1 MESEDK
7 KPIFTKRLI
16 MIILAVILLIL
27 IIFLLLHKCGG
38 GGGNYKVAQ
47 INLTPTRINV
57 RVGEQQQVYA
67 NVFPN
72 DAKDSSVYWSIGDP
86 SVATVDQ
93 NGVVTGV
100 KDGTT
105 TVVATA
111 NDGSGVIG
119 SATVTVGDDLPEL
132 EQIQLNKST
141 YTVYVGKT
149 ILVETTPV
157 PATAQL
163 LDIRYSI
170 YDSNIAIVDTS
181 GRIKG
186 VKVGTTLLTVSAN
199 NGKIQTTA
207 TVKVL
212 KANSGGDS
220 KPSTSTTGVDVSS
233 IKFSQTEN
241 CYKLKVGNSYT
252 LSPILLPTN
261 TTKKNLAWTIVDA
274 TSPMDAAKNK
284 AAQAYAS
291 VNNSGVVKALKA
303 GKVNVKVTAESGV
316 YTFFEIQVISS
327 GNEGY
332 CSATYPGGNP
342 GGGGNTGGNGKDNNK
357 VDDSK
362 ITPSGT
368 VIDSEKL
375 ELKDGSG
382 KKHNI
387 IITGA
392 LTADTIYGSTV
403 SDGKYLKNAKCT
415 ISVGGDLGFIY
426 KAYWTDKGGTPQYF
440 TQYATISGDEIGND
454 GVKVTVITYKTIT
467 ADGSDALVRVE
478 NEVVSKNVC
487 DEIIVDGKKFGVKV
501 DNQKPTCNLEYK
513 APSNTNGD
521 AETYVLKLTA
531 SDNGGSYLASYSLNG
546 QSKGTFASKS
556 NSGELRLPISETGI
570 YTVTVFDGAGN
581 TGTCSVYVENFK
593 KGGRKVSQ
601 TDLNKTMQ
609 NIEMTVEKSV
619 LLSYES
625 TGFDVIAHYADGTS
639 QSIVKD
645 SFTTCKEEN
654 SDQDITV
661 TKPTITVR
669 NEITKSKVVT
679 ISCSYDDGTT
689 EKHVNAKIRLKSGMG
704 VAATYD
710 FGNSVGNSAG
720 SFHYGNPN
728 VTFTVKDSGISLTS
742 AKVWFE
748 SHFGTTEGESLSSET
763 KTAVTLKIS
772 DSINGAGRICYSYTT
787 SDSEIKGNDCSSY
800 YTYDNQPP
808 VCTSRVEGS
817 RIVFDIRD
825 TGSGIASFA
834 GNSFSDYF
842 LSYEKTYGYD
852 DIDAGKLKS
861 DADLTVKDLIGA
873 SGATGHDT
881 KCNIP
886 SYDYDALKKAAFDE
900 YNNGQMYV
908 STWGNLS
915 EVADAKGDYY
925 GPVTDYTFYVSIDAY
940 KQAPNL
946 NSIFKAWQKLA
957 AEKIEQKF
965 NWTIIEGAD
974 LVTQIGKSDN
984 SFTVRFKK
992 AGTVKVKACHVYY
1005 VNSCANAE
1013 YTLTNLK
1020 IKPKSISISAPLT
1033 ITAGSETN
1041 LHLWFSPNNTTE
1053 KGVKYE
1059 ISSEAVLYIE
1069 GNVIKARNVTGTK
1082 TVTVTAVSTADESIK
1097 SNTIT
1102 INVTGT
1108 NAKPTINISDAYAS
1122 VVKGQKV
1129 DFVFHDVDS
1138 DFQEIYWDIQKG
1150 SCNFDSLS
1158 HKDSGNGRNSV
1169 RTLFVY
1175 DKDDYYA
1182 CAKVID
1188 STKDADNK
1196 DVVVTSSRKIDTS
1209 SLPIKGAI
1217 NCTKTYGSARTLGKD
1232 EISYAT
1238 ITCESNLPLTIN
1250 RPNVTAGSN
1259 VEVSVSTSQYTSGD
1273 IYRVL
1278 FRFTI
1283 TGKANGSSNIFLNAG
1298 AVKTST
1304 SSSHGVNLGMYATS
1318 IDGPS
1323 TVQCTTNDTI
1333 EVEVGKTSSYSVACS
1348 SSPNTAGRRGDITN
1362 NCSGIANVKDITLGG
1377 GNAHGFGGTGS
1388 ITGIKEGTCKITVPA
1403 GYITDASGKQSAAK
1417 TITVKVVRSGSATA
1431 DITIRKD
1438 IKSIIVNGP
1447 EGAKVK
1453 LTFKNATTGGY
1464 EATISS
1470 TRTFQRGFAIT
1481 DPSKNAEITV
1491 VVTYN
1496 GKELAR
1502 KNEIIYGSTNL
1513 PAPTVSYSCSSAAY
1527 DGSTWCRYG
1536 LAVNVNGIPSGATR
1550 KLCRV
1555 SGTGQCDPFIGTYS
1569 TITTSGTYTVCARYV
1584 KDGKNS
1590 EVGCKKIVAKI
1601 DKTAPTC
1608 SMEISSDNKYVTVNV
1623 SETGSGLAAR
1633 DGAADG
1639 WGKVS
1644 DYTYRKK
1651 ISAGSFSFTVKDNAG
1666 NQSTC
1671 TLKVASK
1678 TQYRLGSCKA
1688 YANYAETTTT
1698 GSSCTPSGSNGASYT
1713 YTTCGVARY
1722 RFASDTVSGSCMDDK
1737 AGLLTPIKA
1746 TIGKSRYFVTE
1757 EVARKTCKDLLKKN
1771 CPIGSSLAH
1780 TNCDTTTVNK
1790 EVAKTT
1796 YTATKCTN
1804 YSYGAWQDKPVG
1816 TTGCNSVLCNRDTKT
1831 VYYKAN

>member
-57 RVGEQQQVYA
+57 KVGEQQQVYA

-163 LDIRYSI
+163 LDIQYSI
-170 YDSNIAIVDTS
+170 YDSNIATVDTS

-186 VKVGTTLLTVSAN
+186 VKVGTTLLTVTAN

-212 KANSGGDS
+212 KANSGGGS
-220 KPSTSTTGVDVSS
+220 KPSTPTTGVDVSS

-261 TTKKNLAWTIVDA
+261 ATKKNLAWTIVDA

-303 GKVNVKVTAESGV
+303 GKVNVKVTAENGV

-332 CSATYPGGNP
+332 CSATYPGGN
-342 GGGGNTGGNGKDNNK
+342 TGGNGKDNNK

-362 ITPSGT
+362 ITPGGT

-392 LTADTIYGSTV
+392 LTADTAYGSTV
-403 SDGKYLKNAKCT
+403 SDGKYLKNAKCN
-415 ISVGGDLGFIY
+415 ISIGGDLGLIY
-426 KAYWTDKGGTPQYF
+426 KAYWTDKSEVQHEF
-440 TQYATISGDEIGND
+440 TQYAMASGDEIGNN
-454 GVKVTVITYKTIT
+454 GVNVTVITYRTIT
-467 ADGSDALVRVE
+467 AADGALVEVE
-478 NEVVSKNVC
+478 NEVTSKNVC
-487 DEIIVDGKKFGVKV
+487 DEIIVDGKTFNVKV
-501 DNQKPTCNLEYK
+501 DNE
-513 APSNTNGD
+513 APSCELKYTPSKLNENGD
-521 AETYVLKLTA
+521 MVTGGLVLTA
-531 SDNGGSYLASYSLNG
+531 SDAGGSYLASYSING
-546 QSKGTFASKS
+546 QSTETFDGKNNSETRTIQISK
-556 NSGELRLPISETGI
+556 TGI
-570 YTVTVFDGAGN
+570 YSATVFDGAGN
-581 TGTCSVYVENFK
+581 TKTCSVNVANLEAEGTK
-593 KGGRKVSQ
+593 ATETS
-601 TDLNKTMQ
+601 LNKTIQ
-609 NIEMTVEKSV
+609 SIELKVSNSV
-619 LLSYES
+619 LFSNKSTEYE
-625 TGFDVIAHYADGTS
+625 VIAHYADGS
-639 QSIVKD
+639 SSSINGG
-645 SFTTCKEEN
+645 SNLTCGAN
-654 SDQDITV
+654 VSDITV
-661 TKPTITVR
+661 NTSTIDVN
-669 NEITKSKVVT
+669 NEIKESKEAIIT
-679 ISCSYDDGTT
+679 CTYSDNGITLPAA
-689 EKHVNAKIRLKSGMG
+689 EAKIRLKSGLG
-704 VAATYD
+704 VAVSNT
-710 FGNSVGNSAG
+710 FGSHVG
-720 SFHYGNPN
+720 SFYYGTPN
-728 VTFTVKDSGISLTS
+728 VTFTVKDSSISLTS

-748 SHFGTTEGESLSSET
+748 GQFGTTDGESLSSET
-763 KTAVTLKIS
+763 NTSATLKIS
-772 DSINGAGRICYSYTT
+772 NSINGPGRICYSYTT
-787 SDSEIKGNDCSSY
+787 SDSDISGNGCSHY

-817 RIVFDIRD
+817 RIVFDLRD
-825 TGSGIASFA
+825 TGSGLASFA
-834 GNSFSDYF
+834 DATNLNG
-842 LSYEKTYGYD
+842 LLTYEKTYGWRD
-852 DIDAGKLKS
+852 LDSNGKLNIN
-861 DADLTVKDLIGA
+861 LTVKDIIGA
-873 SGATGHDT
+873 SGVNGHES
-881 KCNIP
+881 KCEIP
-886 SYDYDALKKAAFDE
+886 SFDIKSLKSSENEEAQ
-900 YNNGQMYV
+900 NGKLYV
-908 STWGNLS
+908 KTWGNVS
-915 EVADAKGDYY
+915 ERVNSDGSYY
-925 GPVTDYTFYVSIDAY
+925 LPDTYTFFAAIASDVGTPEFS
-940 KQAPNL
+940 
-946 NSIFKAWQKLA
+946 NSIFKGWKKLA
-957 AEKIEQKF
+957 SEKVEQKF

-974 LVTQIGKSDN
+974 LVSSLGKSDN
-984 SFTVRFKK
+984 ETNSSFTVRFKK
-992 AGTVKVKACHVYY
+992 NGKVKVRACHVYY
-1005 VNSCANAE
+1005 VNACNTAE
-1013 YTLTNLK
+1013 YTLTQMK
-1020 IKPKSISISAPLT
+1020 VKPTAISISAPLT

-1041 LHLWFSPNNTTE
+1041 LHLWFSPSNTTE

-1059 ISSEAVLYIE
+1059 ISDPSVLSINN
-1069 GNVIKARNVTGTK
+1069 GIITARNITGTK
-1082 TVTVTAVSTADESIK
+1082 TVTVTAVSTADSSIK
-1097 SNTIT
+1097 SRTIS
-1102 INVTGT
+1102 IKVTGN
-1108 NAKPTINISDAYAS
+1108 NAKPTINISDTYAS
-1122 VVKGQKV
+1122 IFKGQKV
-1129 DFVFHDVDS
+1129 DFVFYDADS
-1138 DFQEIYWDIQKG
+1138 DFKEIYWDIQKG
-1150 SCNFDSLS
+1150 SCNFNSLS

-1169 RTLFVY
+1169 RTLIVY

-1188 STKDADNK
+1188 STTDANDK
-1196 DVVVTSSRKIDTS
+1196 EIVVTSSRKIDTS

-1217 NCTKTYGSARTLGKD
+1217 NCTKTYGSATTLGIGKS
-1232 EISYAT
+1232 SYAT

-1250 RPNVTAGSN
+1250 HSNVTAGSN
-1259 VEVSVSTSQYTSGD
+1259 VDVSVSTSQYTSGD

-1283 TGKANGSSNIFLNAG
+1283 TGKANGSSNISLNAG

-1318 IDGPS
+1318 TDGTS
-1323 TVQCTTNDTI
+1323 TVQCTTSDTI
-1333 EVEVGKTSSYSVACS
+1333 EVEVGKTSSYAVGCS

-1403 GYITDASGKQSAAK
+1403 GYITDASGNKSAAK

-1453 LTFKNATTGGY
+1453 LTFKNATTGSY

-1513 PAPTVSYSCSSAAY
+1513 LAPTVSYSCSSAAY

-1569 TITTSGTYTVCARYV
+1569 TITTSGTYTVCAGYV

-1651 ISAGSFSFTVKDNAG
+1651 ISSGSFSFTVKDNAG

-1671 TLKVASK
+1671 TLTVASK
-1678 TQYRLGSCKA
+1678 TQYRMGSCKA
-1688 YANYAETTTT
+1688 FANYTETTTT
-1698 GSSCTPSGSNGASYT
+1698 GSSCTPSGSNGSSYT
-1713 YTTCGVARY
+1713 YSTCGAARY
-1722 RFASDTVSGSCMDDK
+1722 RFASGTVSGSCMDSNE
-1737 AGLLTPIKA
+1737 GLLTPIKA
-1746 TIGKSRYFVTE
+1746 TIGSSRYFVTE
-1757 EVARKTCKDLLKKN
+1757 EVARKTCKDLLKKK

-1790 EVAKTT
+1790 EVVKTT

-1804 YSYGAWQDKPVG
+1804 YSYGPWQDKPVG
-1816 TTGCNSVLCNRDTKT
+1816 TTGCNSVLCDRDTKT

>member
-57 RVGEQQQVYA
+57 KVGEQQQVYA

-157 PATAQL
+157 PSTAQL
-163 LDIRYSI
+163 LDIQYSI
-170 YDSNIAIVDTS
+170 YDSNIATVDTS

-186 VKVGTTLLTVSAN
+186 VKVGTTLLTVTAN

-212 KANSGGDS
+212 KANSGGGS
-220 KPSTSTTGVDVSS
+220 KPSTPTTGVDVSS

-261 TTKKNLAWTIVDA
+261 ATKKNLAWTIVDA
-274 TSPMDAAKNK
+274 TSPTDAAKNK

-303 GKVNVKVTAESGV
+303 GKVNVKVTAESGI
-316 YTFFEIQVISS
+316 YTFFEIQVISN

-342 GGGGNTGGNGKDNNK
+342 GVNGKDNNK

-362 ITPSGT
+362 ITPGGT

-382 KKHNI
+382 KKHDI

-392 LTADTIYGSTV
+392 LTADTIYGSTI

-426 KAYWTDKGGTPQYF
+426 RAYWTDKVGKQHDF
-440 TQYATISGDEIGND
+440 TQYAMASGDKIGND

-467 ADGSDALVRVE
+467 AAGGALVEVE

-487 DEIIVDGKKFGVKV
+487 DEIIVDDKKFSVKV
-501 DNQKPTCNLEYK
+501 DNEKPTCKLEYK
-513 APSNTNGD
+513 APSVNANGD
-521 AETYVLKLTA
+521 TESGGLVLTA
-531 SDNGGSYLASYSLNG
+531 SDIGGSYLASYSING
-546 QSKGTFASKS
+546 QLIENFAGKN
-556 NSGELRLPISETGI
+556 NSEARTTPISKTGI
-570 YTVTVFDGAGN
+570 YTATVFDGAGN
-581 TGTCSVYVENFK
+581 TETCSVDVPDL
-593 KGGRKVSQ
+593 G
-601 TDLNKTMQ
+601 TDGTAVTATALNKTIQ
-609 NIEMTVEKSV
+609 KIEVKVNNSV
-619 LLSYES
+619 LFSNQS
-625 TGFDVIAHYADGTS
+625 TEYVVIAHYADGS
-639 QSIVKD
+639 SPSINGGSNLSCGANVSD
-645 SFTTCKEEN
+645 IIVYNTTLE
-654 SDQDITV
+654 V
-661 TKPTITVR
+661 P
-669 NEITKSKVVT
+669 NEIKESKDAIIT
-679 ISCSYDDGTT
+679 CTYSDNGITLPAA
-689 EKHVNAKIRLKSGMG
+689 EAKIRLKSGSG
-704 VAATYD
+704 VAVG
-710 FGNSVGNSAG
+710 FGGLDKRIG
-720 SFHYGNPN
+720 SFYYGNPN

-748 SHFGTTEGESLSSET
+748 SYFGTTEGESLSSET
-763 KTAVTLKIS
+763 NTAVTLKIS

-787 SDSEIKGNDCSSY
+787 SDSEIKGNGCSSY

-817 RIVFDIRD
+817 RIVFDLRD

-834 GNSFSDYF
+834 GNSYSEHF
-842 LSYEKTYGYD
+842 LNYEKTYGWRELD
-852 DIDAGKLKS
+852 NKGNLNI
-861 DADLTVKDLIGA
+861 DLTVKDFLGA
-873 SGATGHDT
+873 SGVAGHES

-886 SYDYDALKKAAFDE
+886 SYNVDDLRKAENEEAQS
-900 YNNGQMYV
+900 GKMYV
-908 STWGNLS
+908 KTWGNIS
-915 EVADAKGDYY
+915 ETIDGNGNVISSPTYKFFANIYLATESPRFSNSLFKGW
-925 GPVTDYTFYVSIDAY
+925 
-940 KQAPNL
+940 K
-946 NSIFKAWQKLA
+946 KLA
-957 AEKIEQKF
+957 TGKIEQKF

-974 LVTQIGKSDN
+974 LVTSLGKSDN
-984 SFTVRFKK
+984 EDNSTFTVRFKK
-992 AGTVKVKACHVYY
+992 AGKVKVKACHVYY
-1005 VNSCANAE
+1005 VNSCSTAE

-1033 ITAGSETN
+1033 VTAGSATN
-1041 LHLWFSPNNTTE
+1041 LRLWFSPSNTTE
-1053 KGVKYE
+1053 KGVTYK
-1059 ISSEAVLYIE
+1059 ISDPSVLSIE

-1082 TVTVTAVSTADESIK
+1082 TVTVTAVSTVDDSIR

-1102 INVTGT
+1102 IKATGT
-1108 NAKPTINISDAYAS
+1108 NTKPTINISDAYAS
-1122 VVKGQKV
+1122 VFKGQKV
-1129 DFVFHDVDS
+1129 DFVFHDADS

-1150 SCNFDSLS
+1150 SCNFNSLS

-1169 RTLFVY
+1169 RTLIVY

-1188 STKDADNK
+1188 STTDADNK
-1196 DVVVTSSRKIDTS
+1196 EIVVTSSRKIDTS

-1217 NCTKTYGSARTLGKD
+1217 NCTKTYGSATTLGIDK
-1232 EISYAT
+1232 ISYAT

-1250 RPNVTAGSN
+1250 HSNVTAGNN
-1259 VEVSVSTSQYTSGD
+1259 VDVSVSTSQYTSGG

-1283 TGKANGSSNIFLNAG
+1283 KGKANGSSNISLNAG

-1318 IDGPS
+1318 TDGTS
-1323 TVQCTTNDTI
+1323 TVQCTTSDTI
-1333 EVEVGKTSSYSVACS
+1333 EVEVGKTSSYAVGCS

-1403 GYITDASGKQSAAK
+1403 GYITDASGKKSAAK

-1453 LTFKNATTGGY
+1453 LTFKNATTGSY

-1569 TITTSGTYTVCARYV
+1569 TITTSGTYTVCAGYV

-1590 EVGCKKIVAKI
+1590 EVGCKKIAAKI

-1651 ISAGSFSFTVKDNAG
+1651 ISSGSFSFTVKDNAG

-1671 TLKVASK
+1671 TLTVASK
-1678 TQYRLGSCKA
+1678 TQYRMGSCKA
-1688 YANYAETTTT
+1688 FANYTETTTT
-1698 GSSCTPSGSNGASYT
+1698 GSSCTPSGSNGSSYT
-1713 YTTCGVARY
+1713 YSTCGAARY
-1722 RFASDTVSGSCMDDK
+1722 RFASATVSGSCMDGNE
-1737 AGLLTPIKA
+1737 GLLTPIKA
-1746 TIGKSRYFVTE
+1746 TIGSSRYFVTE
-1757 EVARKTCKDLLKKN
+1757 EVARKTCKDLLKKK

-1790 EVAKTT
+1790 EVVKTT

-1804 YSYGAWQDKPVG
+1804 YSYGPWQDKPVG
-1816 TTGCNSVLCNRDTKT
+1816 TTGCNSVLCDRDTKT